1 MRRIIELPHTK
12 HKSTCYVNG
21 LYDILSW
28 NGANYEY
35 FLLPIIGGM
44 AGFAY
49 LKFKQAKPPLMV
61 YWGNNSKYFLQ
72 ELSEIIG
79 YEQEVVEGK
88 SWKTIFQKIKE
99 SIDKEIPVVAGA
111 LDMFYLHYYAG
122 LYNRIHVPIHYVL
135 LVGYDD
141 KKEKFYLYDCSYEQ
155 LQEVSYNDLMMSLST
170 KVLGMSKKNT
180 IRIFKLPEK
189 LPSELEVAEKGLK
202 HKAERMLNPPISMI
216 GIVAMRKLA
225 KDITKWG
232 NKECFNHMVA
242 YAGMSPPLIPDNLS
256 QCNGLRFEQSELL
269 EKLGKKYSRE
279 NWVEVGKLFYKSGE
293 LIIELSKNALEY
305 NGKKCSEL
313 LIEIADLEEKAYQAI
328 RGT

>member
-1 MRRIIELPHTK
+1 MIIKLPHTK

-21 LYDILSW
+21 LCDILSW

-49 LKFKQAKPPLMV
+49 LKFKKAEPPFMV
-61 YWGNNSKYFLQ
+61 YWGNNTKYFLR

-79 YEQEVVEGK
+79 YEQEIVEGK
-88 SWKTIFQKIKE
+88 SWKKIFQKIKE
-99 SIDKEIPVVAGA
+99 SIDKEIPVMAGA

-155 LQEVSYNDLMMSLST
+155 LQEVSYNDLMMSLGT
-170 KVLGMSKKNT
+170 KVPGMSKKNT
-180 IRIFKLPEK
+180 IRIFNLPDKLPG
-189 LPSELEVAEKGLK
+189 ELEVAEKGLK

-216 GIVAMRKLA
+216 GIIAMRKLA
-225 KDITKWG
+225 REIINWN

-256 QCNGLRFEQSELL
+256 QCDGLRFEQSELL
-269 EKLGKKYSRE
+269 EKLGKKYGRE
-279 NWVEVGKLFYKSGE
+279 NWVEAGKLFYKSGE
-293 LIIELSKNALEY
+293 LIIELSKNALKY
-305 NGKKCSEL
+305 NGKKCSKL
-313 LIEIADLEEKAYQAI
+313 LTKIADLEEKAYQVI